1 MNIALGQLRG
11 YNREITKEKNM
22 PHAIWKGTISFG
34 LVSIPVGLY
43 SIEKSESLQFHFLHK
58 KDMKP
63 IKFARVHEGDTKPI
77 PWEEIVRAY
86 EYEKGKYVVLDDKDF
101 KRADLELT
109 RSVQICEFV
118 NKKEIDP
125 IYFDKPYILSPE
137 KGGQHAYALL
147 ARVIRDTGKV
157 GIAKVVIRNKQ
168 HLAAI
173 TERDGAL
180 MLELMHFAENIRPV
194 KAVVKPP
201 KSDFSKKEISMAL
214 SLLAQMEDSF
224 KPEKYTDTYKKELL
238 ELIEKKA
245 KGKLKAPKKGK
256 KTKVEI
262 GDLISELQESLKV
275 MK

>member
-1 MNIALGQLRG
+1 MA
-11 YNREITKEKNM
+11 
-22 PHAIWKGTISFG
+22 HAIWKGTISFG

-43 SIEKSESLQFHFLHK
+43 SIEKKENLQFHFLHK
-58 KDMKP
+58 KDMRP
-63 IKFARVHEGDTKPI
+63 IKFARVDDKDPKPI

-109 RSVQICEFV
+109 RSVSIMEFV
-118 NKKEIDP
+118 QKKEIDP
-125 IYFDKPYILSPE
+125 IYFDKPYILAPE

-147 ARVIRDTGKV
+147 AKVIHDTEKV

-180 MLELMHFAENIRPV
+180 MLELMHFSENIRPV
-194 KAVVKPP
+194 KTVVKPP
-201 KSDFSKKEISMAL
+201 RQDFSKKEIAMAL
-214 SLLAQMEDSF
+214 SLLSQMEDKF
-224 KPEKYTDTYKKELL
+224 KPEKYTDTYKKQLL
-238 ELIEKKA
+238 DLIEKKK
-245 KGKLKAPKKGK
+245 KGKLPAPKKTK
-256 KTKVEI
+256 KPTVEI

-275 MK
+275 VK